1 VEIEMT
7 QANIAGSAKG
17 SRTSAA
23 GGAKAKPRRAPAD
36 ASGSPGICKHSAVVE
51 TRGTQRIEVRSSDDP
66 TIKWNAFFATY
77 GGHGAD
83 QSSTI
88 VYEIE
93 PGGHLGWHTD
103 ATEETQY
110 IVSGSGELRTEEGK
124 FSVGPGSVFV
134 LPTNLRHDLANT
146 GDAPLCAVAF
156 FASAMFTQDFD
167 SEMLPPKTH
176 ILGTPNRNG

>member
-1 VEIEMT
+1 MT
-7 QANIAGSAKG
+7 HAQTSKAETGRAKPAKG
-17 SRTSAA
+17 KTNGGSSA
-23 GGAKAKPRRAPAD
+23 
-36 ASGSPGICKHSAVVE
+36 CKHSAVVAA
-51 TRGTQRIEVRSSDDP
+51 GKLPRIHVRSSDDA
-66 TIKWNAFFATY
+66 TIKWDAAFATY

-110 IVSGSGELRTEEGK
+110 IISGAGELHTEEGT
-124 FSVGPGSVFV
+124 FPVGPGSVFV

-146 GDAPLCAVAF
+146 GKDPLRAVAF

-167 SEMLPPKTH
+167 SVMLPPRSH
-176 ILGTPNRNG
+176 ILGTPNREG

>member
-1 VEIEMT
+1 MRMVEMQMMQVHT
-7 QANIAGSAKG
+7 SKAKAAKG
-17 SRTSAA
+17 KTNGGSSA
-23 GGAKAKPRRAPAD
+23 
-36 ASGSPGICKHSAVVE
+36 CKHSAVVAS
-51 TRGTQRIEVRSSDDP
+51 GKLPRIHVRSSDDA
-66 TIKWNAFFATY
+66 TIKWDAAFATY

-110 IVSGSGELRTEEGK
+110 IISGAGELHTEEGT
-124 FSVGPGSVFV
+124 FAVGPGSVFV

-146 GDAPLCAVAF
+146 GKDPLRAVAF
-156 FASAMFTQDFD
+156 FAAAMFTQDFD
-167 SEMLPPKTH
+167 SVMLPPKSH
-176 ILGTPNRNG
+176 ILGTPNREG

>member
-1 VEIEMT
+1 MVEAQMT
-7 QANIAGSAKG
+7 HVQTGK
-17 SRTSAA
+17 
-23 GGAKAKPRRAPAD
+23 AKAAK
-36 ASGSPGICKHSAVVE
+36 SKSNGGSTACKHSAVVASSKLP
-51 TRGTQRIEVRSSDDP
+51 RIHVRSVDDAA
-66 TIKWNAFFATY
+66 IKWDAAFATY

-110 IVSGSGELRTEEGK
+110 IISGAGELQTEEGS
-124 FSVGPGSVFV
+124 FPVGPGSVFV

-146 GDAPLCAVAF
+146 GKDPLRAVAF

-167 SEMLPPKTH
+167 SVMLPPKSH
-176 ILGTPNRNG
+176 ILGTPNREG

>member
-1 VEIEMT
+1 MSQVHTAKTKTAQGKTNGGKRRGES
-7 QANIAGSAKG
+7 SAV
-17 SRTSAA
+17 
-23 GGAKAKPRRAPAD
+23 
-36 ASGSPGICKHSAVVE
+36 KHSAVVASNDIK
-51 TRGTQRIEVRSSDDP
+51 RIKVRSSDDA
-66 TIKWNAFFATY
+66 TIKWDAVFATY

-110 IVSGSGELRTEEGK
+110 IVSGVGELQTEEGNYP
-124 FSVGPGSVFV
+124 VGPDSVFV

-146 GDAPLCAVAF
+146 GKDPLRAVAF
-156 FASAMFTQDFD
+156 FAAAMFTQDFD
-167 SEMLPPKTH
+167 SVMLPPKSH
-176 ILGTPNRNG
+176 ILGTPNREG

>member
-1 VEIEMT
+1 LEAQMTHVET
-7 QANIAGSAKG
+7 G
-17 SRTSAA
+17 R
-23 GGAKAKPRRAPAD
+23 AKAGKAKTNGGKRRGESSAV
-36 ASGSPGICKHSAVVE
+36 KHSAVVAS
-51 TRGTQRIEVRSSDDP
+51 GKMPRIKVRSVDDA
-66 TIKWNAFFATY
+66 TIKWDAAFATY

-110 IVSGSGELRTEEGK
+110 IISGVGELQTEEGT
-124 FSVGPGSVFV
+124 FPVGPGSVFV

-146 GDAPLCAVAF
+146 GKDTMRAVAF

-167 SEMLPPKTH
+167 SVMLPPKSH
-176 ILGTPNRNG
+176 ILGTPNREG

>member
-1 VEIEMT
+1 MT
-7 QANIAGSAKG
+7 ATTTDKTKAARTGTPGKTNGGNRRGESSAV
-17 SRTSAA
+17 
-23 GGAKAKPRRAPAD
+23 
-36 ASGSPGICKHSAVVE
+36 KHSAVVAS
-51 TRGTQRIEVRSSDDP
+51 GKIPRIKVRSVDDA
-66 TIKWNAFFATY
+66 TIKWDAVFATY

-146 GDAPLCAVAF
+146 GKGPLKAVAF
-156 FASAMFTQDFD
+156 FAAAKFTQDFD